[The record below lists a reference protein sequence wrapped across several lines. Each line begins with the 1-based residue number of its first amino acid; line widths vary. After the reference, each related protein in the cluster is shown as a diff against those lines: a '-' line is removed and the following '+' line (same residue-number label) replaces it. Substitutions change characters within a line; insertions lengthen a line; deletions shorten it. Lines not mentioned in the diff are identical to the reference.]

1 MSIAVVQSVRKRR
14 APWENHR
21 RKSMRALEYLKHIDT
36 LEGFIRS
43 ADREESAQILNGLC
57 QLLETGTA
65 SITSHR
71 KLRVS
76 RAGRALKSLMR
87 RDGFLL
93 PSAIYEAYEYESNFE
108 NALRTRNISR
118 RLARRYSKLTA
129 SAGREIGSWQRSS
142 GAVID
147 WKAEVDGSREDIEI
161 WISQDAMEDIFAI
174 SLEGYLVSAG
184 RGKPFTEV
192 YATCFGSMKEERF
205 SDPESG
211 IWYMRHFHIDKI
223 LPQIRSK
230 ATPAS
235 VLPSRKTLEKAHLQ
249 VAASVFPHLAYL
261 GDFHT
266 HPYPSAAAIARDKLW
281 RLTRADRIY
290 TRENLPMML
299 ELGCPDRV
307 MLILALG
314 RGRRV
319 RSKKYLQGHVQP
331 FKVGPCI
338 CYLAGY
344 KVLDNGQASS
354 ERIRLHCPSRS
365 L

>member
-1 MSIAVVQSVRKRR
+1 MKAV
-14 APWENHR
+14 
-21 RKSMRALEYLKHIDT
+21 EYLKHIGT
-36 LEGFIRS
+36 LERFI
-43 ADREESAQILNGLC
+43 ESAGNEEGGKILNGLC
-57 QLLETGTA
+57 QLLETGSA

-71 KLRVS
+71 KPSVS
-76 RAGRALKSLMR
+76 RAGTALRTLMR
-87 RDGFLL
+87 GDGCRL
-93 PSAIYEAYEYESNFE
+93 PAAIYEAYRYEYDFD

-118 RLARRYSKLTA
+118 RLVQKYRKLTA
-129 SAGREIGSWQRSS
+129 TAGRGMGYWQRSS
-142 GAVID
+142 TVLVD

-161 WISQDAMEDIFAI
+161 WIGQDAMEDILAI

-192 YATCFGSMKEERF
+192 YATCFGSMKEESL
-205 SDPESG
+205 SDPEKG
-211 IWYMRHFHIDKI
+211 IWYTRHFHIDKI

-235 VLPSRKTLEKAHLQ
+235 VLPSIKTLERAHLQ
-249 VAASVFPHLAYL
+249 VAATVFPHLAYL

-266 HPYPSAAAIARDKLW
+266 HPYPSAAKIVRNQFW
-281 RLTRADRIY
+281 RLTESDRAC
-290 TRENLPMML
+290 TRENMSMML
-299 ELGCPDRV
+299 GLGCQDRV

-314 RGRRV
+314 KGRRI
-319 RSKKYLQGHVQP
+319 RDRKYLPDHVQP
-331 FKVGPCI
+331 FKVGPCV

-344 KVLDNGQASS
+344 KVLGNGNTSS